1 MPATLRLNY
10 HHKTKICRKINSV
23 QKNYR
28 RTAGWNQ
35 VNYFFYEGQKVF
47 LTIMTEI
54 ECKTLSN
61 FMEKLFLTYR
71 QFNQK
76 PQKFLSNNKVIFV
89 DFSIKKSIKSKK
101 SSNKTKLTK
110 LKRIKNTKWNKNKW
124 CQNFSGLKI
133 SRIKLMLKINKLWE
147 NMSH

>member
-1 MPATLRLNY
+1 
-10 HHKTKICRKINSV
+10 
-23 QKNYR
+23 
-28 RTAGWNQ
+28 
-35 VNYFFYEGQKVF
+35 
-47 LTIMTEI
+47 MTEI

-110 LKRIKNTKWNKNKW
+110 LKRIKNTK
-124 CQNFSGLKI
+124 
-133 SRIKLMLKINKLWE
+133 
-147 NMSH
+147 